1 MYAKQIT
8 FRLDPALLERLEKTA
23 RKQMRSVSGMLRMIV
38 AENIVKYESAG
49 DAHHTQ
55 SPKVVRLK
63 GENR

>member
-8 FRLDPALLERLEKTA
+8 FRLDPALLDRLEKAA

-38 AENIVKYESAG
+38 AENIVKYESASVSHQ
-49 DAHHTQ
+49 AQ
-55 SPKVVRLK
+55 SPKVVQLK